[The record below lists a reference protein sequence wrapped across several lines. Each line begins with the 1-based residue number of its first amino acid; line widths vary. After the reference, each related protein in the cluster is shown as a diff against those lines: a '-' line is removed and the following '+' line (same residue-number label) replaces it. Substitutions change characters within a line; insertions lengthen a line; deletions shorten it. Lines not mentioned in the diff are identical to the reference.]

1 MRWEVNLDVQAAV
14 THTSGASTTR
24 EAVAYVA
31 SEAGTV
37 PLSRTLL
44 LAASKFTAA
53 AIILDKHNPQTLA
66 TAHSFK
72 TSSYY

>member
-1 MRWEVNLDVQAAV
+1 MGWAVNLDVQAAV

-24 EAVAYVA
+24 ETVAYVT

-44 LAASKFTAA
+44 LTASKFTAA

-66 TAHSFK
+66 TGSLF
-72 TSSYY
+72 